1 MSAPMVVEFAN
12 GNKVILGRGSAV
24 TGLAEVSLVGDVARA
39 TADGF
44 KSALGSLGDLVA
56 IMEEKIGRMPHRPE
70 KVEMEFRASISGEC
84 DLWIVSGDG
93 EAEFKVTLTWGK
105 E

>member
-1 MSAPMVVEFAN
+1 MSAPMVVEFPN
-12 GNKVILGRGSAV
+12 GGKIILGRGASV
-24 TGLAEVSLVGDVARA
+24 TGLAEVSLVGDVATA

-44 KSALGSLGDLVA
+44 KSALGTLGDLVTM
-56 IMEEKIGRMPHRPE
+56 MEEKLGRMPHWPE

-84 DLWIVSGDG
+84 NLWIVSGDG